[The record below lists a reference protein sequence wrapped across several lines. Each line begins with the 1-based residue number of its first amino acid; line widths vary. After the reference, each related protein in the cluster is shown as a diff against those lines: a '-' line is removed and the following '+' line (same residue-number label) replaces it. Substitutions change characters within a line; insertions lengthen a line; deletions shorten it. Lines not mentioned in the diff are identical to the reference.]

1 MDSIIKSRPRNNF
14 TVVSNDCLKD
24 SRLSWKA
31 KGIICY
37 IMSLPDDWKLS
48 VKDLQNRATDGR
60 DSLYSGIKELEK
72 YGYCKKVMMR
82 KADGTIEGYSYEISD
97 TVAFEPFT
105 EKPETDKPETD
116 KPFTENPHLLNTNNE
131 QNTNDT
137 NNTAPKQNLG
147 ALQKPEQEQ
156 QPEQEEKARKTLFSN
171 CKYADMNVFLEYFEK
186 QPGLENV
193 DLVYY
198 YHAVSDWSDSKNMKR
213 TARGWLATVRQ
224 FMRSDSEK
232 GKLKLK
238 PAASSQQKAAK
249 NAGAV
254 EYLKGFE

>member
-1 MDSIIKSRPRNNF
+1 MDSIVKTRPRNNF
-14 TVVSNDCLKD
+14 TVINNDCLKD
-24 SRLSWKA
+24 DRLSWKA

-48 VKDLQNRATDGR
+48 IKDLQNRATDGR
-60 DSLYSGIKELEK
+60 DSLYSGFKELEK

-82 KADGTIEGYSYEISD
+82 KSDGTIEGYSYEISD
-97 TVAFEPFT
+97 TAIFEPFTDKPFT
-105 EKPETDKPETD
+105 EKPETDKPD
-116 KPFTENPHLLNTNNE
+116 TENPHLLNTNDIL
-131 QNTNDT
+131 NTNDT
-137 NNTAPKQNLG
+137 KNIAPKQNLG
-147 ALQKPEQEQ
+147 ALQPEQEK
-156 QPEQEEKARKTLFSN
+156 EEEKARKTLFAN
-171 CKYADMNVFLEYFEK
+171 CKYADLNAFLEYFEK

-224 FMRSDSEK
+224 FMRGDSEK
-232 GKLKLK
+232 GKLRLK
-238 PAASSQQKAAK
+238 PAASHQQQAVK